1 VSAPQD
7 HQRRQDAAAIA
18 WLFALIALAAICAGL
33 R

>member
-1 VSAPQD
+1 MTSRDRDDVAG
-7 HQRRQDAAAIA
+7 IA